1 MKQISNIQEP
11 FSIDKSLKKKQTNVN
26 EMRNFIW
33 TTNAIAPIATAS
45 FCDEERRA
53 KDIAESG
60 ISS

>member
-1 MKQISNIQEP
+1 MANP
-11 FSIDKSLKKKQTNVN
+11 
-26 EMRNFIW
+26 
-33 TTNAIAPIATAS
+33 IAPIAAAS